1 MNATDCFLFQTMA
14 CAQCL
19 KTHHVGLDH
28 RTEHVNDAETRCR
41 EELAHFSQEMNARQI
56 NCRLNA
62 NRYEKMLGELQQQH
76 DAARASVEQVHR
88 QYLDLLEK
96 KREQALE
103 ELATLHAKQVI
114 EDVHLTFQF
123 TELSML
129 QTNRNSDVPQS
140 GRIYEGVSTLTSN

>member
-1 MNATDCFLFQTMA
+1 MCDFNAFDVFLFQTMA

-41 EELAHFSQEMNARQI
+41 EELAHFSQEMNARQT

-62 NRYEKMLGELQQQH
+62 NRYEKMLGELQLQH
-76 DAARASVEQVHR
+76 DAARATVEQVHR

-96 KREQALE
+96 KREQAME

-114 EDVHLTFQF
+114 DHTHISVKKIHF
-123 TELSML
+123 SV
-129 QTNRNSDVPQS
+129 SD
-140 GRIYEGVSTLTSN
+140 

>member
-1 MNATDCFLFQTMA
+1 MCDFNAFDGFLFQTMA

-41 EELAHFSQEMNARQI
+41 EELAHFSQEMNARQT

-62 NRYEKMLGELQQQH
+62 NRYEKMLGELQLQH
-76 DAARASVEQVHR
+76 DAARATVEQVHR

-96 KREQALE
+96 KREQAME

-114 EDVHLTFQF
+114 DDTHISVKTFILVF
-123 TELSML
+123 PTSCNSKDPNSGLILS
-129 QTNRNSDVPQS
+129 
-140 GRIYEGVSTLTSN
+140 IYQDF